1 MFHFFYFIHYYPIKN
16 SDIVTDSSLCFVT
29 FRMTMEF
36 AKDKISINMS
46 KLADS
51 SLRSIKSIALNK
63 STKTKFFQRV
73 INVRPHY
80 SCVIFLLIR
89 NENDPK
95 HRLSIGLH
103 RSLLGWAPTPPQ
115 GRQKR

>member
-1 MFHFFYFIHYYPIKN
+1 MSSNTYEEIGFSHKMTIYIFFHYCPIKN
-16 SDIVTDSSLCFVT
+16 SDIVTDSSLCFDT

-63 STKTKFFQRV
+63 SIKIKFYQFK
-73 INVRPHY
+73 INVQPH
-80 SCVIFLLIR
+80 
-89 NENDPK
+89 
-95 HRLSIGLH
+95 
-103 RSLLGWAPTPPQ
+103 
-115 GRQKR
+115 